1 LSWQISA
8 GLGIVLALTLGGFKL
23 YYDKAEAEKENLL
36 VQVRQAQANTE
47 LLEKTVAKQ
56 NQDLMDQQKRTEEVM
71 QRVTTLSEEHAKAV
85 EEVNEIRKKFA
96 KHNLDVL
103 SLRKPKLAEVTRYIR
118 QVLSII
124 EYYRRVDSE
133 QEEENENE

>member
-1 LSWQISA
+1 MSWQISA

-56 NQDLMDQQKRTEEVM
+56 NQDLLDQQKKTEEVM

-103 SLRKPKLAEVTRYIR
+103 SLRKPKLIEKIINNGTKGVLQNLEVITDPA
-118 QVLSII
+118 S
-124 EYYRRVDSE
+124 S
-133 QEEENENE
+133 

>member
-56 NQDLMDQQKRTEEVM
+56 NQDLLDQQKRTEEVM
-71 QRVTTLSEEHAKAV
+71 QRVTDLSQEHAKAV

-103 SLRKPKLAEVTRYIR
+103 SLRKPKLIEKIINNGTKGVLQNLEVITDPA
-118 QVLSII
+118 S
-124 EYYRRVDSE
+124 S
-133 QEEENENE
+133 

>member
-1 LSWQISA
+1 MSWQISA
-8 GLGIVLALTLGGFKL
+8 GLGIVLALTLGSFKL

-56 NQDLMDQQKRTEEVM
+56 NQDLLDQQKRTEEVM
-71 QRVTTLSEEHAKAV
+71 QRVTDISQEHAKAV
-85 EEVNEIRKKFA
+85 EEVNEIRKKFS

-103 SLRKPKLAEVTRYIR
+103 SLRKPKLIEKIINNGTKGVLQNLEVITDP
-118 QVLSII
+118 S
-124 EYYRRVDSE
+124 SS
-133 QEEENENE
+133 

>member
-1 LSWQISA
+1 MSWQISA
-8 GLGIVLALTLGGFKL
+8 GLRIVLALTLGGFKL

-56 NQDLMDQQKRTEEVM
+56 NQDLLDQQKRTEEMM

-103 SLRKPKLAEVTRYIR
+103 SLRKPKLIEKIINNGTKGVLQNLEVITDPA
-118 QVLSII
+118 S
-124 EYYRRVDSE
+124 S
-133 QEEENENE
+133 

>member
-1 LSWQISA
+1 MSWQISA

-23 YYDKAEAEKENLL
+23 HYDKSEAEKENLL

-56 NQDLMDQQKRTEEVM
+56 NQDLLDQQQRTKEVM
-71 QRVTTLSEEHAKAV
+71 QRVTELSEEHAKAV
-85 EEVNEIRKKFA
+85 EEVNEIRKKFS

-103 SLRKPKLAEVTRYIR
+103 SLRKPKLIEKIINNGTKG
-118 QVLSII
+118 VLQNLETITDPAS
-124 EYYRRVDSE
+124 S
-133 QEEENENE
+133 

>member
-56 NQDLMDQQKRTEEVM
+56 NQDLLDQQKKTEEVM
-71 QRVTTLSEEHAKAV
+71 QRVTTLSEEHAEAV

-103 SLRKPKLAEVTRYIR
+103 SLRKPKLIEKIINNGTKG
-118 QVLSII
+118 VLQNLESIT
-124 EYYRRVDSE
+124 DPASS
-133 QEEENENE
+133 

>member
-1 LSWQISA
+1 MSWQISA
-8 GLGIVLALTLGGFKL
+8 GLGIVLALTLGGFKV

-56 NQDLMDQQKRTEEVM
+56 NQDLLDQQQRTKEVM
-71 QRVTTLSEEHAKAV
+71 QRVTELSEEHAKAV
-85 EEVNEIRKKFA
+85 EEVNEIRKKFS

-103 SLRKPKLAEVTRYIR
+103 SLRKPKLIEKIINNGTKG
-118 QVLSII
+118 VLQNLETITDPAS
-124 EYYRRVDSE
+124 S
-133 QEEENENE
+133 

>member
-1 LSWQISA
+1 MSWQISA

-56 NQDLMDQQKRTEEVM
+56 NQDLLDQQKRTEEVM
-71 QRVTTLSEEHAKAV
+71 QRVTTLSKEHAKAV

-103 SLRKPKLAEVTRYIR
+103 SLRKPKLIEKIINNGTKGVLQNLEVITDPA
-118 QVLSII
+118 S
-124 EYYRRVDSE
+124 S
-133 QEEENENE
+133 

>member
-1 LSWQISA
+1 MSWQISA

-23 YYDKAEAEKENLL
+23 YYEKSEAEKENLF
-36 VQVRQAQANTE
+36 VQGRQAQSNTE

-56 NQDLMDQQKRTEEVM
+56 NQDLLDQQKRTEEVM

-103 SLRKPKLAEVTRYIR
+103 SLRKPKLIEKIINNGTKGVLQNLEVITDPA
-118 QVLSII
+118 S
-124 EYYRRVDSE
+124 S
-133 QEEENENE
+133 

>member
-1 LSWQISA
+1 MSWQISA
-8 GLGIVLALTLGGFKL
+8 GLGIVLALTFGGFKL

-36 VQVRQAQANTE
+36 VQVRQAQANAE

-56 NQDLMDQQKRTEEVM
+56 NQDLLDQQKRTEEVM

-103 SLRKPKLAEVTRYIR
+103 SLRKPKLIEKIINNGTKGVLQNLEVITDPA
-118 QVLSII
+118 S
-124 EYYRRVDSE
+124 S
-133 QEEENENE
+133 

>member
-56 NQDLMDQQKRTEEVM
+56 NQDLLDQQQRTKEVM
-71 QRVTTLSEEHAKAV
+71 QRVTELSEEHAKAV
-85 EEVNEIRKKFA
+85 EEVNEIRKKFS

-103 SLRKPKLAEVTRYIR
+103 SLRKPKLIEKIINNGTKG
-118 QVLSII
+118 VLQNLETITDPAS
-124 EYYRRVDSE
+124 S
-133 QEEENENE
+133 

>member
-1 LSWQISA
+1 MSWQISA
-8 GLGIVLALTLGGFKL
+8 GLGIDLALTLGGFKL

-56 NQDLMDQQKRTEEVM
+56 NQDLLDQQKRTEEVM
-71 QRVTTLSEEHAKAV
+71 QRVSTLSEEHAKAV

-103 SLRKPKLAEVTRYIR
+103 SLRKPKLIEKIINNGTEGVLQNLEVITDPA
-118 QVLSII
+118 S
-124 EYYRRVDSE
+124 S
-133 QEEENENE
+133 

>member
-1 LSWQISA
+1 MSWQISA

-56 NQDLMDQQKRTEEVM
+56 NQDLLDQQKRTEEVM
-71 QRVTTLSEEHAKAV
+71 QRVSTLSEEHAKAV

-103 SLRKPKLAEVTRYIR
+103 SLRKPKLIEKIINNGTKGVLQNLEVITDPA
-118 QVLSII
+118 S
-124 EYYRRVDSE
+124 S
-133 QEEENENE
+133 

>member
-8 GLGIVLALTLGGFKL
+8 GLGVVLALTLGGFKL

-36 VQVRQAQANTE
+36 VQIKQAQANTQ
-47 LLEKTVAKQ
+47 LLENTVAKQ
-56 NQDLMDQQKRTEEVM
+56 NQEFLDQQKKTQEVM
-71 QRVTTLSEEHAKAV
+71 QRVTELSEEHAKAV

-103 SLRKPKLAEVTRYIR
+103 SLRKPKLIEKIINKGTAN
-118 QVLSII
+118 VLQNLETITNPASP
-124 EYYRRVDSE
+124 
-133 QEEENENE
+133 

>member
-1 LSWQISA
+1 MTWQISA

-56 NQDLMDQQKRTEEVM
+56 NQDLLDQQQRTKEVM
-71 QRVTTLSEEHAKAV
+71 QRVTELSEEHAKAV
-85 EEVNEIRKKFA
+85 EEVNEIRKKFS

-103 SLRKPKLAEVTRYIR
+103 SLRKPKLIEKIINNGTKG
-118 QVLSII
+118 VLQNLETITDPAS
-124 EYYRRVDSE
+124 S
-133 QEEENENE
+133 

>member
-1 LSWQISA
+1 MSWQISA
-8 GLGIVLALTLGGFKL
+8 GLGIVLALTLSGFKL

-56 NQDLMDQQKRTEEVM
+56 NQDLLDQQKKPQEVM
-71 QRVTTLSEEHAKAV
+71 QRVTTLSQEHAKAV

-103 SLRKPKLAEVTRYIR
+103 SLRKPKLIEKIINNGTKGVLQNLEVITDPA
-118 QVLSII
+118 S
-124 EYYRRVDSE
+124 S
-133 QEEENENE
+133 

>member
-1 LSWQISA
+1 MSWQISA
-8 GLGIVLALTLGGFKL
+8 GLGIVLALTLGSFKL

-36 VQVRQAQANTE
+36 VQVRQAQANTK

-56 NQDLMDQQKRTEEVM
+56 NQDLLDQQKRTEEVM
-71 QRVTTLSEEHAKAV
+71 QRVTDLSQEHAKAV

-103 SLRKPKLAEVTRYIR
+103 SLRKPKLIEKIINNGTKGVLQNLEVITDP
-118 QVLSII
+118 S
-124 EYYRRVDSE
+124 SS
-133 QEEENENE
+133 

>member
-56 NQDLMDQQKRTEEVM
+56 NQDMLDQQKRTEEVM
-71 QRVTTLSEEHAKAV
+71 QRVTELSEEHAKAV

-103 SLRKPKLAEVTRYIR
+103 SLRKPKLIEKIINNGTKGVLQNLEVITDPA
-118 QVLSII
+118 S
-124 EYYRRVDSE
+124 S
-133 QEEENENE
+133 

>member
-1 LSWQISA
+1 MSWQISA

-36 VQVRQAQANTE
+36 VQVRQAQANAE

-56 NQDLMDQQKRTEEVM
+56 NQDLLDQQKRTEEVM

-103 SLRKPKLAEVTRYIR
+103 SLRKPKLIEKIINNGTKGVLQNLEVITDPA
-118 QVLSII
+118 S
-124 EYYRRVDSE
+124 S
-133 QEEENENE
+133 

>member
-1 LSWQISA
+1 LSWQIGA

-56 NQDLMDQQKRTEEVM
+56 NQDLLDQQKRTEEVM

-103 SLRKPKLAEVTRYIR
+103 SLRKPKLIEKIINNGTKGVLQNLEVITDPA
-118 QVLSII
+118 S
-124 EYYRRVDSE
+124 S
-133 QEEENENE
+133 

>member
-36 VQVRQAQANTE
+36 VQVRQAQANAE

-56 NQDLMDQQKRTEEVM
+56 NQDLLDQQKRTEEVM

-103 SLRKPKLAEVTRYIR
+103 SLRKPKLIEKIINNGTKGVLQNLEVITDPA
-118 QVLSII
+118 S
-124 EYYRRVDSE
+124 S
-133 QEEENENE
+133 

>member
-1 LSWQISA
+1 MSWQISA

-36 VQVRQAQANTE
+36 VQVRQAQANTQ

-56 NQDLMDQQKRTEEVM
+56 NQDLLDQQKRTEEMM

-103 SLRKPKLAEVTRYIR
+103 SLRKPKLIEKIINNGTKGVLQNLEVITDPA
-118 QVLSII
+118 S
-124 EYYRRVDSE
+124 S
-133 QEEENENE
+133 

>member
-1 LSWQISA
+1 LTWQISA

-56 NQDLMDQQKRTEEVM
+56 NQDLLDQQKRTEEVM
-71 QRVTTLSEEHAKAV
+71 QRVTELSEEHAKAV

-103 SLRKPKLAEVTRYIR
+103 SLRKPKLIEKIINNGTKGVLQNLEVITDPA
-118 QVLSII
+118 S
-124 EYYRRVDSE
+124 S
-133 QEEENENE
+133 

>member
-1 LSWQISA
+1 MSWQISA

-56 NQDLMDQQKRTEEVM
+56 NQDLLDQQKKTEEVM
-71 QRVTTLSEEHAKAV
+71 QRVTTLSEEHAEAV

-103 SLRKPKLAEVTRYIR
+103 SLRKPKLIEKIINNGTKG
-118 QVLSII
+118 VLQNLESIT
-124 EYYRRVDSE
+124 DPASS
-133 QEEENENE
+133 

>member
-1 LSWQISA
+1 LTWQISA

-56 NQDLMDQQKRTEEVM
+56 NQDLLDQQKRTEEVM

-103 SLRKPKLAEVTRYIR
+103 SLRKPKLIEKIINNGTKGVLQNLEVITDPA
-118 QVLSII
+118 S
-124 EYYRRVDSE
+124 S
-133 QEEENENE
+133 

>member
-1 LSWQISA
+1 MSWQISA

-56 NQDLMDQQKRTEEVM
+56 NQDLLDQQKRTEEVM
-71 QRVTTLSEEHAKAV
+71 QRVTKLSEEHAKAV

-103 SLRKPKLAEVTRYIR
+103 SLRKPKLIEKIINNGTKGVLQNLEVITDPA
-118 QVLSII
+118 S
-124 EYYRRVDSE
+124 S
-133 QEEENENE
+133 